1 MVVFQ
6 WNAMRRARDTRQQ
19 QSDKY
24 LSSFQLK
31 IRRILVWYWSDFDI
45 AHNSQETATF
55 FKELQL
61 LVGMTSLVNVREL
74 LNLDAGRVWWKISY
88 GVHQEILSLTFYWS
102 TVNRATFVLKT
113 VSFKLSVQATTQ
125 VASPKCYELQLNIYF
140 LKIWN
145 KNLTNS
151 SKRCDRVTGIGGDGF
166 VDECQRFIKLCRVW
180 RKLRYGVH
188 REILS
193 LTFYCFVINC
203 SALHWHVNRASFVL
217 NIFSFSLSVQK
228 WSTQVAS
235 PDQNATSY
243 N

>member
-113 VSFKLSVQATTQ
+113 VSFKLSVQTTTQ

-145 KNLTNS
+145 KNLLQY
-151 SKRCDRVTGIGGDGF
+151 C
-166 VDECQRFIKLCRVW
+166 
-180 RKLRYGVH
+180 
-188 REILS
+188 S
-193 LTFYCFVINC
+193 L
-203 SALHWHVNRASFVL
+203 L
-217 NIFSFSLSVQK
+217 K
-228 WSTQVAS
+228 
-235 PDQNATSY
+235 
-243 N
+243 